1 MGRAA
6 KTAEWYQS
14 SLGSAEAAG
23 DWVKTL
29 EVLTEV
35 RVLDIPLPDAALEV
49 AARTLARG
57 GQASRSADVV
67 MQLVTTGAMPSGPT
81 LHQVFV
87 ALAADRQAGKAEAL
101 LQLLSER
108 GAPRAALT
116 AGHNVVVRAVA
127 QQDAARAYAL
137 LEALL
142 APGSRVAV
150 QQGTFF
156 AVCYALVKA
165 GEPDKADE
173 VLEWRDY
180 LSDAGQ
186 EEEQG

>member
-1 MGRAA
+1 MPCKLWLAPGWPALVVLNPLLFLSPHV
-6 KTAEWYQS
+6 TA
-14 SLGSAEAAG
+14 AAG
-23 DWVKTL
+23 HAT
-29 EVLTEV
+29 
-35 RVLDIPLPDAALEV
+35 PHCAAGQS
-49 AARTLARG
+49 G
-57 GQASRSADVV
+57 GWTS
-67 MQLVTTGAMPSGPT
+67 
-81 LHQVFV
+81 
-87 ALAADRQAGKAEAL
+87 
-101 LQLLSER
+101 LLSER
-108 GAPRAALT
+108 GASRAALT

-150 QQGTFF
+150 QQGTFS
-156 AVCYALVKA
+156 AVCYALIKA